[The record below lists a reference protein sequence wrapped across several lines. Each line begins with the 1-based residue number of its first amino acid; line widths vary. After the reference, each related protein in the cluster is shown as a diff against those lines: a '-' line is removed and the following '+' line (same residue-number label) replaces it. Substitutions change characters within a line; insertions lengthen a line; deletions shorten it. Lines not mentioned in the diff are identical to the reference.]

1 MRQAKIED
9 ARVFFSWLDEEREYL
24 ISRDKTP
31 LRETL
36 EMEYLENLKDLEI
49 CRLVSILYIQLDALE
64 RSTRHLRKDEMKYMR
79 DLHVLEQKL
88 EINTTWERGSDEWER
103 VDLMAKNA
111 EYQKALDHL
120 EGLLV
125 SRIFEL
131 GKAHLA
137 GTGELVLNHM
147 SLSS

>member
-1 MRQAKIED
+1 
-9 ARVFFSWLDEEREYL
+9 
-24 ISRDKTP
+24 
-31 LRETL
+31 
-36 EMEYLENLKDLEI
+36 
-49 CRLVSILYIQLDALE
+49 
-64 RSTRHLRKDEMKYMR
+64 RHLRKDEMKYMR

-137 GTGELVLNHM
+137 GTGYKMRQHLLNAIRNRSKAIQTAIERYNNAAKALRPQRRTISWDQIM
-147 SLSS
+147 DYTFLSEFDILRDTRDDVRHK